1 MLLVRLVRSDR
12 EMEARLGEIIFKV
25 SIWVLVIVSPR
36 SSLEKLSDEQAGIA
50 KPEVESFIKLVF
62 GNEIEFVADVTAGT
76 GPGGNR
82 NRSAAG
88 VEIVVCGGQPEAFQ
102 GLLDFPFLSGV
113 FFHADPELH
122 EGPAAHPLRAAP

>member
-36 SSLEKLSDEQAGIA
+36 SSLEKLSGEQAGIA
-50 KPEVESFIKLVF
+50 KPEVESFIKLAF

-82 NRSAAG
+82 KRAAAG
-88 VEIVVCGGQPEAFQ
+88 VVIVDFGGLPKTFI
-102 GLLDFPFLSGV
+102 
-113 FFHADPELH
+113 
-122 EGPAAHPLRAAP
+122 PLPHFT

>member
-36 SSLEKLSDEQAGIA
+36 SSLEKLSGEQAGIA

-62 GNEIEFVADVTAGT
+62 GNEIEFVADVTAAT
-76 GPGGNR
+76 APGANR
-82 NRSAAG
+82 NPPPPGPSIF
-88 VEIVVCGGQPEAFQ
+88 VFLGQPQ
-102 GLLDFPFLSGV
+102 PSTDFL
-113 FFHADPELH
+113 
-122 EGPAAHPLRAAP
+122 